1 MFYIDKP
8 YFVFFSIFFVIIT
21 IILYAWD
28 KWTIA
33 FKSLF
38 ILAILLLFFSIF
50 PYNNQNGY
58 NLIGPQVILGGFSNT
73 TLITVVALLIL
84 GQGVVQTKALDSF
97 INKIIDLFPE
107 SPNSIFFLSLIFVLL
122 LSAILNNTPVVII
135 FIPLMQAVSQKMGAP
150 VSRYMMPLSFVAILG
165 GMTTLIGSSTNL
177 LVSNSLE
184 LLSDIKIGFFDF
196 FIPGILIASSGLLY
210 IIFFSKYLLKN
221 RSPMTNELVQGSDK
235 QFIAQLSLQYDSP
248 LIGKKSIDGKFE
260 GLEDVNVLIVQRRE
274 HAENAPFNNI
284 ELKQGDVLVIATSRE
299 VLSEIISKKIGICG
313 SEYSYIRNNE
323 DINDAESNQ
332 IILESIISPSSGL
345 IGQTIENVS
354 FRYRFN
360 CVVLG
365 LQRKSRTIR
374 RSMTE
379 VPLEQGDVLLLQ
391 GSRSSIK
398 KLRSE
403 NDIIPMEWA
412 TSEIVKKD
420 TADKSLWIF
429 FGVISIS
436 ALEILPLIVSTLIGV
451 FIMILVKV
459 INLRQAFRS
468 IDYNLLFLIVTS
480 LALGNIIQITGT
492 ANILSENLV
501 TILKDSSSIVI
512 LSSFYLFVSLSTN
525 FISNNACAVL
535 FTPIAIQFA
544 EKVNIDPKIFAIS
557 VIFAVN
563 TSFLTPMAYQ
573 TNLLVMGPGHYK
585 FQDFVRFGLPL
596 TIVCWLAFIII
607 FPWYYKI

>member
-8 YFVFFSIFFVIIT
+8 YFVFFSILFVVVT

-73 TLITVVALLIL
+73 TLITVIALLIL

-260 GLEDVNVLIVQRRE
+260 GLEDVSVLIVQRRE
-274 HAENAPFNNI
+274 HAENAPFNNM

-420 TADKSLWIF
+420 TADRSLWIF

-451 FIMILVKV
+451 FIMIFVKV